1 MSKKKRAPTPPK
13 KSSKTMIYAGIAL
26 LLIIAAVAYSSLNR
40 PTDALTDP
48 YSFESITPAQR
59 NGAYSSL
66 DVNPSEQGK
75 VRIVEFMKFDCSHC
89 NDLHNEMPGILTKY
103 GDRVEII
110 YVPIS
115 FQGQS
120 TKSIEAYLIA
130 KEMGKGKEMRDA
142 LFKAKFESGRDVM
155 GSMLVLK
162 DVAASIGLGSD
173 FNTKLENGYAEKA
186 ALKNNVYAGMYVSKG
201 TPTVLINGKEV
212 QVTNIDATISSIL
225 NQAK

>member
-1 MSKKKRAPTPPK
+1 MSKKKHAPTPPK
-13 KSSKTMIYAGIAL
+13 KSSRTLIYAGIAL
-26 LLIIAAVAYSSLNR
+26 LVIIAAVAYSSLNR
-40 PTDALTDP
+40 PTAALTDP
-48 YSFESITPAQR
+48 YSFESVTPAQGKG
-59 NGAYSSL
+59 NYSSL

-75 VRIVEFMKFDCSHC
+75 VRMVEFMKFDCIHC
-89 NDLHNEMPGILTKY
+89 YNLNNETPQIMKKY
-103 GDRVEII
+103 GDKVEII

-120 TKSIEAYLIA
+120 IKSIEAYLIA
-130 KEMGKGKEMRDA
+130 KEMGKGKEMRNA

-186 ALKNNVYAGMYVSKG
+186 ALKNNAYAGMYVSKG

>member
-1 MSKKKRAPTPPK
+1 MSKKKRTPPPK
-13 KSSKTMIYAGIAL
+13 KSSRTIIYAGIAL
-26 LLIIAAVAYSSLNR
+26 LVIIAAVAYSSLNR
-40 PTDALTDP
+40 PTEYLKDA
-48 YSFESITPAQR
+48 YSFENSAPGQNTS
-59 NGAYSSL
+59 AYSSL
-66 DVNPSEQGK
+66 DVNPSEPGK

-89 NDLHNEMPGILTKY
+89 YDLHKEMPGTLTKY
-103 GDRVEII
+103 GDKVEII

-120 TKSIEAYLIA
+120 IKSIEAYLIA

-162 DVAASIGLGSD
+162 DVAASVGLGTD
-173 FNTKLENGYAEKA
+173 FNSKLENGYAEKA
-186 ALKNNVYAGMYVSKG
+186 ALKNNIYAGMYVSKG

-212 QVTNIDATISSIL
+212 EVTDIDATISSIL